1 METTEILKNK
11 FELLIIGKMLSPEE
25 ALINLGYKLGSDY
38 DNLCLSIK
46 ILNEGWVPDWE
57 DQNQPKYYNY
67 FRMKGGFSYYYV
79 DYFNTNTYVPSALCF
94 KSEDTAN
101 LACLLLLKLY
111 EKVYFIKKV
120 FGVKNIDGWEKNEL
134 L

>member
-11 FELLIIGKMLSPEE
+11 FELLIIGKMFSPEE
-25 ALINLGYKLGSDY
+25 ALIDLGYKLGSDY

-67 FRMKGGFSYYYV
+67 FRMKGGFSYVDVYYT
-79 DYFNTNTYVPSALCF
+79 DTNTTVPSALCL
-94 KSEDTAN
+94 KDEHTAN
-101 LACLLLLKLY
+101 LACILLTKLY
-111 EKVYFIKKV
+111 KKVYF
-120 FGVKNIDGWEKNEL
+120 
-134 L
+134 

>member
-46 ILNEGWVPDWE
+46 ILNDGWYPNWE
-57 DQNQPKYYNY
+57 NENENKYWIWWT
-67 FRMKGGFSYYYV
+67 MKGGFSCDTVNY
-79 DYFNTNTYVPSALCF
+79 DNTDTSVPSALCL
-94 KSEDTAN
+94 KTRE
-101 LACLLLLKLY
+101 LAEHASKIAY
-111 EKVYFIKKV
+111 KEYKEYYS
-120 FGVKNIDGWEKNEL
+120 
-134 L
+134 

>member
-46 ILNEGWVPDWE
+46 ILNDGWYPNWE
-57 DQNQPKYYNY
+57 NENENKYWIWWT
-67 FRMKGGFSYYYV
+67 MKGGFSYHLV
-79 DYFNTNTYVPSALCF
+79 YFSTTRTNVPSALCL
-94 KSEDTAN
+94 KDEHTAN
-101 LACLLLLKLY
+101 LACILLTKLY
-111 EKVYFIKKV
+111 KKVYF
-120 FGVKNIDGWEKNEL
+120 
-134 L
+134 